1 MEKSD
6 AMTAPEVRR
15 FIEGRTLLAVDP
27 ETDAL
32 VATVD
37 YNPDR
42 TCAARFP
49 DGDQDTGQYGFV
61 ENRYWTRYSRFRQG
75 TRNEFFLVQLGADRA
90 QAYYADGRPAF
101 LQIYRAD

>member
-1 MEKSD
+1 LEHSE

-15 FIEGRTLLAVDP
+15 FIEGRTLLAIDP
-27 ETDAL
+27 ATDEL
-32 VATVD
+32 IATVD
-37 YNPDR
+37 YNSDR
-42 TCAARFP
+42 TCVARFP
-49 DGDQDTGQYGFV
+49 DGEKDTGQYGFV

-75 TRNEFFLVQLGADRA
+75 MRNEFFLVPSGADRA